1 MNLNDFLS
9 KQSKAMKC
17 QRIGFEF
24 EILEHFDACVIQA
37 ALGQYAAVVSSLD
50 YRDYAERRLMSSLSL
65 HGVDASCCLCIQ
77 GVDSFEDQIQNAIAA
92 RATTPSGVIVSLGNE
107 ALFRAA
113 RAAAAKTGIKSIIA
127 VVDEL
132 PSRCF
137 FIERPDEADC
147 AVHAVYFDIARIQK
161 MTPGNWRELTAGI
174 ELYANAFLAEA
185 DVADALA
192 MPEAGNVRHAIAEIE
207 PCWGASQNDPDAVA
221 QLCEACAWLS
231 AARIAL
237 GYDASLDFVM
247 RYAAASPQSVPMP
260 VQDHAA
266 ILLRICDALTQVESL
281 EIDADDCANHQ
292 LPKDILQ
299 RTLKQ
304 TLLEDEI
311 DFSWLKAA
319 DEAWTDRMTTRALVH
334 TILANW
340 DTLCEQLG
348 IRSAMLHAAL
358 EDRPASSDAS
368 SLAGLWIH
376 ASRFAPRTALVHIAE
391 TLRRLDGA
399 LYE

>member
-1 MNLNDFLS
+1 
-9 KQSKAMKC
+9 MKC
-17 QRIGFEF
+17 QRIGFEL
-24 EILEHFDACVIQA
+24 EILGHFDACVIQA
-37 ALGQYAAVVSSLD
+37 ADGQHAVIVSDLD
-50 YRDYAERRLMSSLSL
+50 YRDYAERKLMSSLSL
-65 HGVDASCCLCIQ
+65 HGVDASYCLCIQ
-77 GVDSFEDQIQNAIAA
+77 GVESFEDQIRNAISGLSTSA
-92 RATTPSGVIVSLGNE
+92 SGVIVAMGNE
-107 ALFRAA
+107 AIFRAA
-113 RAAAAKTGIKSIIA
+113 RAAASKAGIKTIIA
-127 VVDEL
+127 VVDDL
-132 PSRCF
+132 PSRSF
-137 FIERPDEADC
+137 FIERPDELNC
-147 AVHAVYFDIARIQK
+147 SVYAVYFDLARIQN

-185 DVADALA
+185 DIADALA
-192 MPEAGNVRHAIAEIE
+192 KPEARNVRLAIGEIE
-207 PCWGASQNDPDAVA
+207 PCRGAAQNDPEAVA

-247 RYAAASPQSVPMP
+247 RYAAACPQNIPMP
-260 VQDHAA
+260 VQDHAS
-266 ILLRICDALTQVESL
+266 ILLRIIDALTQVESL
-281 EIDADDCANHQ
+281 EIDADDCAAHQ

-340 DTLCEQLG
+340 DDLCEQLG

-358 EDRPASSDAS
+358 EDRPAGDDAS
-368 SLAGLWIH
+368 SLADLWVH
-376 ASRFAPRTALVHIAE
+376 ASRFAPRTSLVHVAE
-391 TLRRLDGA
+391 TLRLLDGA